1 MAESRDK
8 PTAAACNVP
17 VLRCSFAVVP
27 AETAKQENLC
37 EPPREPGSTK
47 PANSSISMKFRYFP
61 LLALALAGCSQNN
74 KSETATTA
82 SDARFDAFKGEFIEA
97 LWRQNPDYASSQGYH
112 KYDSLLVIPNTAQ
125 RQNDDAFTRKYLAA
139 LGTFGLDSLSP
150 NNQIDLR
157 LLRNELRA
165 ERWYADTL
173 KTWQWNPAGYNL
185 GASVGDLLNGRHFPL
200 SRRLRN
206 ISDKISHAADYYAAA
221 QANLSNP
228 TREHTEL
235 AIKQNA
241 GGLAVFGSALADS
254 VRKSGLSEAEKKT
267 LTDRIAATRAAVQGY
282 LDFLKS
288 DVLAKGRFRSFRIG
302 RELFDQKFAYDIQSH
317 FTATEIYQQALT
329 HKAELLHD
337 MGRRAARLYPKYFPG
352 QKAPADTLA
361 LITAVVNQLTLKH
374 APRDGFVD
382 AVKRQIPT
390 LVAFVNDKKLLTQDP
405 SKPLV
410 VRETPLYM
418 RGSGAGASVSAP
430 GPYDKGANTY
440 YNVEPLPTEWTPAQA
455 ESYLREYNDYTLQ
468 ILNIHEAIPGHYTQL
483 VYANRSPSLVKSIFG
498 NGAMIEGWAVYSER
512 MMLESGY
519 GNNSDE
525 MWLLWD
531 KWNLRVTLNTVIDHA
546 IQVDNMSE
554 KDVVALLRRD
564 GFQEEAEAR
573 GKWLRATL
581 SQVQLSS
588 YFTGYTEI
596 YALREELKKKEGKN
610 FDLKNFHEQFLSYG
624 SAPVKYIRELMLR
637 PNQAK

>member
-1 MAESRDK
+1 M
-8 PTAAACNVP
+8 
-17 VLRCSFAVVP
+17 
-27 AETAKQENLC
+27 
-37 EPPREPGSTK
+37 STNFNQ
-47 PANSSISMKFRYFP
+47 ASDRMKLRYFLP
-61 LLALALAGCSQNN
+61 LALAGCSAP
-74 KSETATTA
+74 TRPAA
-82 SDARFDAFKGEFIEA
+82 PDVRFDAYKSRFIEA

-112 KYDSLLVIPNTAQ
+112 RYDSLLLIPDAAQ
-125 RQNDDAFTRKYLAA
+125 RGRDAAFADQGLAA
-139 LGTFGLDSLSP
+139 LATFGPDSLSP

-165 ERWYADTL
+165 ARWYADTL
-173 KTWQWNPAGYNL
+173 KSWQWNPAGYNL
-185 GASVGDLLNGRHFPL
+185 GAGVGDLLNGRHYRL
-200 SRRLRN
+200 DRRLRN
-206 ISDKISHAADYYAAA
+206 ISDKISHAAAFYAAA
-221 QANLSNP
+221 RANIRNP
-228 TREHTEL
+228 TKEHTAL
-235 AIKQNA
+235 AIKQNT

-254 VRKSGLSEAEKKT
+254 VQKSGLSVPEKAA
-267 LTDRIAATRAAVQGY
+267 LTARIAAARTAVQGY
-282 LDFLKS
+282 LDYLKGN
-288 DVLAKGRFRSFRIG
+288 VLPAGKFRSFRIG
-302 RELFDQKFAYDIQSH
+302 AALFNQKFAYDIQSH
-317 FTATEIYQQALT
+317 FSAAEIYRQALR
-329 HKAELLHD
+329 HKAGLLHD

-352 QKAPADTLA
+352 QPAPADTMA
-361 LITAVVNQLTLKH
+361 LIRAVVNQLTLKH
-374 APRDGFVD
+374 APRDGFAD
-382 AVKRQIPT
+382 AVKRQIPA

-418 RGSGAGASVSAP
+418 RGSGAGASISAP
-430 GPYDKGANTY
+430 GPYDTGANTY
-440 YNVEPLPTEWTPAQA
+440 YNVEPLPAEWTAAQA

-498 NGAMIEGWAVYSER
+498 NGAMIEGWAVYAER

-519 GNNSDE
+519 GHNADE

-546 IQVDNMSE
+546 IQVDNLSE
-554 KDVVALLRRD
+554 QDAVALLMRD

-596 YALREELKKKEGKN
+596 YALREELKQKQGKN
-610 FDLKNFHEQFLSYG
+610 FDLKTFHESFLSYG
-624 SAPVKYIRELMLR
+624 SAPVKYIRELLR
-637 PNQAK
+637 K

>member
-1 MAESRDK
+1 MK
-8 PTAAACNVP
+8 
-17 VLRCSFAVVP
+17 LRY
-27 AETAKQENLC
+27 L
-37 EPPREPGSTK
+37 
-47 PANSSISMKFRYFP
+47 P
-61 LLALALAGCSQNN
+61 LLGLALASCSQAD
-74 KSETATTA
+74 KTKTEA
-82 SDARFDAFKGEFIEA
+82 STNADARFDAFKNRFIEA

-112 KYDSLLVIPNTAQ
+112 RYDSLLLIPNAAQ
-125 RQNDDAFTRKYLAA
+125 RQSDDAFAQKYLAA
-139 LGTFGLDSLSP
+139 LGGFGLDSLSP

-173 KTWQWNPAGYNL
+173 KSWQWNPASYNL
-185 GASVGDLLNGRHFPL
+185 GAAVGDLLNGRHYRL
-200 SRRLRN
+200 DRRLRN
-206 ISDKISHAADYYAAA
+206 ISDKISHAPEYYAAA
-221 QANLSNP
+221 KANISNP
-228 TREHTEL
+228 TKEHTAL
-235 AIKQNA
+235 ALKQSA
-241 GGLAVFGSALADS
+241 GGLAVFGKALADS
-254 VRKSGLSEAEKKT
+254 VMKSGLSAAEKKT
-267 LTDRIAATRAAVQGY
+267 MMDRVAAARTAVQGY
-282 LDFLKS
+282 MEFLEG
-288 DVLAKGRFRSFRIG
+288 DVLPAGRFRPFRIG
-302 RELFDQKFAYDIQSH
+302 KELFEQKFAYDIQSR
-317 FTATEIYQQALT
+317 FSAAELYQEAQQ
-329 HKAELLHD
+329 HKADLLHD
-337 MGRRAARLYPKYFPG
+337 MGRRAARLYLKYFPG
-352 QKAPADTLA
+352 QKAPADSLA
-361 LITAVVNQLTLKH
+361 LITAVINQLTLKH

-390 LVAFVNDKKLLTQDP
+390 LVAFVNEKKLLTQD
-405 SKPLV
+405 SGKPLV

-440 YNVEPLPTEWTPAQA
+440 YNVEPIPAEWTPAQA

-498 NGAMIEGWAVYSER
+498 NGAMVEGWAVYAER
-512 MMLESGY
+512 MMLENGY

-531 KWNLRVTLNTVIDHA
+531 KWNMRSTLNAVIDHA

-554 KDVVALLRRD
+554 QEVVRLLRRE

-596 YALREELKKKEGKN
+596 YALREELKKKEGKD
-610 FDLKNFHEQFLSYG
+610 FDLKAFNENFLSYG

-637 PNQAK
+637 K

>member
-1 MAESRDK
+1 M
-8 PTAAACNVP
+8 T
-17 VLRCSFAVVP
+17 VLQSS
-27 AETAKQENLC
+27 AKI
-37 EPPREPGSTK
+37 PP
-47 PANSSISMKFRYFP
+47 MKLRYLP
-61 LLALALAGCSQNN
+61 LLALAVTSCSQVN
-74 KSETATTA
+74 KTATGP
-82 SDARFDAFKGEFIEA
+82 DARFDTFKNQFIEA
-97 LWRQNPDYASSQGYH
+97 LWKQNPDYASSQGYH
-112 KYDSLLVIPNTAQ
+112 KYDSLLLIPNAAQ
-125 RQNDDAFTRKYLAA
+125 RQADDAFAQNNLAA
-139 LGTFGLDSLSP
+139 LGRFTLDSLSP

-173 KTWQWNPAGYNL
+173 KNWQWNPASYNL
-185 GASVGDLLNGRHFPL
+185 GAAVGDLLNGRHFRL
-200 SRRLRN
+200 DRRLRN
-206 ISDKISHAADYYAAA
+206 ISDKISHAADFYAAA
-221 QANLSNP
+221 RANINNP
-228 TREHTEL
+228 TKEHTTL
-235 AIKQNA
+235 GIKQNA
-241 GGLAVFGSALADS
+241 GGLEVFGSALADS
-254 VRKSGLSEAEKKT
+254 VRKSSLSEAEKKT
-267 LTDRIAATRAAVQGY
+267 LTDRIAATRAAVQDY
-282 LDFLKS
+282 MNFLKN
-288 DVLAKGRFRSFRIG
+288 DVLAKDQFRSFRIG
-302 RELFDQKFAYDIQSH
+302 KALFDQKFAYDIQSH
-317 FTATEIYQQALT
+317 FTAAEIYQQALK

-361 LITAVVNQLTLKH
+361 LVTAVVNQLTLKH

-390 LVAFVNDKKLLTQDP
+390 LVAFVNEHKLLTQDP

-418 RGSGAGASVSAP
+418 RGSGAGASISAP
-430 GPYDKGANTY
+430 GPYDKSANTY
-440 YNVEPLPTEWTPAQA
+440 YNVEPLPAEWTPAQA

-498 NGAMIEGWAVYSER
+498 NGAMVEGWAVYSER

-531 KWNLRVTLNTVIDHA
+531 KWNMRVTLNTIIDHA
-546 IQVDNMSE
+546 IQVDNMRE
-554 KDVVALLRRD
+554 NDAVAMLRHD

-588 YFTGYTEI
+588 YFTGYSEI
-596 YALREELKKKEGKN
+596 YALRKELNQQQGQK
-610 FDLKNFHEQFLSYG
+610 FDLKTFHEQFLSYG

-637 PNQAK
+637 PAEKKG

>member
-1 MAESRDK
+1 
-8 PTAAACNVP
+8 
-17 VLRCSFAVVP
+17 
-27 AETAKQENLC
+27 
-37 EPPREPGSTK
+37 
-47 PANSSISMKFRYFP
+47 MKLHYA
-61 LLALALAGCSQNN
+61 LLLALAGCSLTD
-74 KSETATTA
+74 KPATPDT
-82 SDARFDAFKGEFIEA
+82 RFDTFKNRFIET
-97 LWRQNPDYASSQGYH
+97 LWRQSPDYASAQGYH
-112 KYDSLLVIPNTAQ
+112 KYDSLLVIPNAAQ
-125 RQNDDAFTRKYLAA
+125 RRSDDAFAQKYLAA
-139 LGTFGLDSLSP
+139 LGTFSADSLSP

-173 KTWQWNPAGYNL
+173 KSWQWNPATYNL
-185 GASVGDLLNGRHFPL
+185 GATVGDLLNGRHYPL
-200 SRRLRN
+200 DRRLRN
-206 ISDKISHAADYYAAA
+206 ISDKISHAPAFYAAA

-235 AIKQNA
+235 GIKQNM
-241 GGLAVFGSALADS
+241 GGLAVFGAALADS
-254 VRKSGLSEAEKKT
+254 VRKSGLSAAEKKT
-267 LTDRIAATRAAVQGY
+267 LTSRIAATRQAVQDY
-282 LDFLKS
+282 MYFLGTHLLSAPK
-288 DVLAKGRFRSFRIG
+288 FRSFRIG
-302 RELFDQKFAYDIQSH
+302 RELFNQKFAYDIQSR
-317 FTATEIYQQALT
+317 FSAVEIYQQALH
-329 HKAELLHD
+329 HKAKLLHD
-337 MGRRAARLYPKYFPG
+337 MGHRAARLFPKYCIG

-361 LITAVVNQLTLKH
+361 LITAVINQLTLKH

-390 LVAFVNDKKLLTQDP
+390 LVAFVKEHQLLTQDP

-418 RGSGAGASVSAP
+418 RGSGAGASISAP

-440 YNVEPLPTEWTPAQA
+440 YNVEPLPAEWTPAQA

-512 MMLESGY
+512 MMLENGY

-531 KWNLRVTLNTVIDHA
+531 KWNLRSTLNAIIDHA

-554 KDVVALLRRD
+554 QAVVAMLCRD
-564 GFQEEAEAR
+564 GFQEKAEAR

-588 YFTGYTEI
+588 YFTGYSEI
-596 YALREELKKKEGKN
+596 YALREELKRKQGPA
-610 FDLKNFHEQFLSYG
+610 FSLKAFHENFLSYG
-624 SAPVKYIRELMLR
+624 SAPVKHIHALMLGR
-637 PNQAK
+637 

>member
-1 MAESRDK
+1 MK
-8 PTAAACNVP
+8 
-17 VLRCSFAVVP
+17 LRY
-27 AETAKQENLC
+27 L
-37 EPPREPGSTK
+37 
-47 PANSSISMKFRYFP
+47 P
-61 LLALALAGCSQNN
+61 LLALAVTSCSQVN
-74 KSETATTA
+74 KTATGP
-82 SDARFDAFKGEFIEA
+82 DARFDTFKNQFIEA
-97 LWRQNPDYASSQGYH
+97 LWKQNPDYASSQGYH
-112 KYDSLLVIPNTAQ
+112 KYDSLLLIPNAAQ
-125 RQNDDAFTRKYLAA
+125 RQADDAFAQNNLAA
-139 LGTFGLDSLSP
+139 LGRFTLDSLSP

-173 KTWQWNPAGYNL
+173 KNWQWNPASYNL
-185 GASVGDLLNGRHFPL
+185 GAAVGDLLNGRHFRL
-200 SRRLRN
+200 DRRLRN
-206 ISDKISHAADYYAAA
+206 ISDKISHAADFYAAA
-221 QANLSNP
+221 RANINNP
-228 TREHTEL
+228 TKEHTAL
-235 AIKQNA
+235 GIKQNA
-241 GGLAVFGSALADS
+241 GGLEVFGSALADS
-254 VRKSGLSEAEKKT
+254 VRKSSLSEAEKKT

-282 LDFLKS
+282 VDFLKN
-288 DVLAKGRFRSFRIG
+288 DVLAKNQFRSFRIG
-302 RELFDQKFAYDIQSH
+302 KALFDQKFAYDIQSH
-317 FTATEIYQQALT
+317 FTAAEIYQQALK

-361 LITAVVNQLTLKH
+361 LVTAVVNQLTLKH

-390 LVAFVNDKKLLTQDP
+390 LVAFVNEHKLLTQDP

-418 RGSGAGASVSAP
+418 RGSGAGASISAP
-430 GPYDKGANTY
+430 GPYDKSANTY
-440 YNVEPLPTEWTPAQA
+440 YNVEPLPAEWTPAQA

-498 NGAMIEGWAVYSER
+498 NGAMVEGWAVYSER

-531 KWNLRVTLNTVIDHA
+531 KWNMRVTLNTIIDHA
-546 IQVDNMSE
+546 IQVDNMRE
-554 KDVVALLRRD
+554 NDAVAMLRHD

-588 YFTGYTEI
+588 YFTGYSEI
-596 YALREELKKKEGKN
+596 YALRKELNQQQGQK
-610 FDLKNFHEQFLSYG
+610 FDLKTFHEQFLSYG

-637 PNQAK
+637 PAEKKS

>member
-1 MAESRDK
+1 MK
-8 PTAAACNVP
+8 
-17 VLRCSFAVVP
+17 LRY
-27 AETAKQENLC
+27 L
-37 EPPREPGSTK
+37 
-47 PANSSISMKFRYFP
+47 P
-61 LLALALAGCSQNN
+61 LLALAVTSCSQVN
-74 KSETATTA
+74 KTATGP
-82 SDARFDAFKGEFIEA
+82 DARFDTFKNQFIEA
-97 LWRQNPDYASSQGYH
+97 LWKQNPDYASSQGYH
-112 KYDSLLVIPNTAQ
+112 KYDSLLLIPNAAQ
-125 RQNDDAFTRKYLAA
+125 RQADDAFAQTNLAA
-139 LGTFGLDSLSP
+139 LGRFTLDSLSP

-173 KTWQWNPAGYNL
+173 KNWQWNPASYNL
-185 GASVGDLLNGRHFPL
+185 GAAVGDLLNGRHFRL
-200 SRRLRN
+200 DRRLRN
-206 ISDKISHAADYYAAA
+206 ISDKISHAADFYAAA
-221 QANLSNP
+221 RANINNP
-228 TREHTEL
+228 TKEHTAL
-235 AIKQNA
+235 GIKQNA
-241 GGLAVFGSALADS
+241 GGLEVFGSALADS
-254 VRKSGLSEAEKKT
+254 VRKSSLSEAEKKT

-282 LDFLKS
+282 VDFLKN
-288 DVLAKGRFRSFRIG
+288 DVLAKNQFRSFRIG
-302 RELFDQKFAYDIQSH
+302 KALFDQKFAYDIQSH
-317 FTATEIYQQALT
+317 FTAAEIYQQALK

-361 LITAVVNQLTLKH
+361 LVTAVVNQLTLKH

-390 LVAFVNDKKLLTQDP
+390 LVAFVNEHKLLTQDP

-418 RGSGAGASVSAP
+418 RGSGAGASISAP
-430 GPYDKGANTY
+430 GPYDKSANTY
-440 YNVEPLPTEWTPAQA
+440 YNVEPLPAEWTPAQA

-498 NGAMIEGWAVYSER
+498 NGAMVEGWAVYSER

-531 KWNLRVTLNTVIDHA
+531 KWNMRVTLNTIIDHA
-546 IQVDNMSE
+546 IQVDNMRE
-554 KDVVALLRRD
+554 NDAVAMLRHD

-588 YFTGYTEI
+588 YFTGYSEI
-596 YALREELKKKEGKN
+596 YALRKELNQQQGQK
-610 FDLKNFHEQFLSYG
+610 FDLKTFHEQFLSYG

-637 PNQAK
+637 PAEKKG

>member
-1 MAESRDK
+1 MKLRYL
-8 PTAAACNVP
+8 P
-17 VLRCSFAVVP
+17 VV
-27 AETAKQENLC
+27 
-37 EPPREPGSTK
+37 
-47 PANSSISMKFRYFP
+47 
-61 LLALALAGCSQNN
+61 ALAFASCSNPA
-74 KSETATTA
+74 KTTA
-82 SDARFDAFKGEFIEA
+82 PTPDARFEAFKTRFIEA
-97 LWRQNPDYASSQGYH
+97 LWRQNPDFASSQGYH
-112 KYDSLLVIPNTAQ
+112 KYDSLLLIPNAAQ
-125 RQNDDAFTRKYLAA
+125 RQSAAAFVSQNLAA
-139 LGTFGLDSLSP
+139 LGGFAPDSVSP

-157 LLRNELRA
+157 MLRNELRA

-173 KTWQWNPAGYNL
+173 KSWQWNPASYNL
-185 GASVGDLLNGRHFPL
+185 GASVGDLLSGRHFPL
-200 SRRLRN
+200 NRRLRN
-206 ISDKISHAADYYAAA
+206 ISDKISHAAEFYAAA
-221 QANLSNP
+221 RANIRNP

-235 AIKQNA
+235 GIKQNV

-254 VRKSGLSEAEKKT
+254 VRKSGLTEAEKKT

-282 LDFLKS
+282 LDFLKNE
-288 DVLAKGRFRSFRIG
+288 VLPAGRFRPFRIG
-302 RELFDQKFAYDIQSH
+302 KTLFEQKFAYDIQSR
-317 FTATEIYQQALT
+317 FTAAEVYEQALK

-337 MGRRAARLYPKYFPG
+337 MGRRAARLYPKYCVG
-352 QKAPADTLA
+352 QQAPADTLA
-361 LITAVVNQLTLKH
+361 LITAVINQLTLKH

-390 LVAFVNDKKLLTQDP
+390 LVAFVSEHQLLTQDP
-405 SKPLV
+405 GKPLV
-410 VRETPLYM
+410 VRETPGYM

-440 YNVEPLPTEWTPAQA
+440 YNVEPLPANWTPAQA

-498 NGAMIEGWAVYSER
+498 NGAMVEGWAVYAER

-531 KWNLRVTLNTVIDHA
+531 KWNLRSTLNAVIDHA
-546 IQVDNMSE
+546 IQVDNTSE
-554 KDVVALLRRD
+554 ADVVGLLRRE

-588 YFTGYTEI
+588 YFTGYSEI
-596 YALREELKKKEGKN
+596 YALREELKQQQGKSFGLRAFN
-610 FDLKNFHEQFLSYG
+610 EKFLSYG

-637 PNQAK
+637 K

>member
-1 MAESRDK
+1 MK
-8 PTAAACNVP
+8 
-17 VLRCSFAVVP
+17 LRY
-27 AETAKQENLC
+27 L
-37 EPPREPGSTK
+37 
-47 PANSSISMKFRYFP
+47 P
-61 LLALALAGCSQNN
+61 LLALAVASCSPAD
-74 KSETATTA
+74 KTATTA
-82 SDARFDAFKGEFIEA
+82 SADARFDTFKNQFIEA

-112 KYDSLLVIPNTAQ
+112 KYDSLLVIPNEAQ
-125 RQNDDAFTRKYLAA
+125 RRSDDAFARKYLAA
-139 LGTFGLDSLSP
+139 LGGFGPDSLSP

-173 KTWQWNPAGYNL
+173 RSWQWNPASYNL
-185 GASVGDLLNGRHFPL
+185 GASVGDLLNGRHYPL
-200 SRRLRN
+200 DRRLRN
-206 ISDKISHAADYYAAA
+206 ISDKISHAAEYYAAA
-221 QANLSNP
+221 KANIDNP
-228 TREHTEL
+228 TREHTVL
-235 AIKQNA
+235 ALKQNA
-241 GGLAVFGSALADS
+241 GGLAVFGQALADS
-254 VRKSGLSEAEKKT
+254 VAKSGLSAAEKKT
-267 LTDRIAATRAAVQGY
+267 MLDRVAAARTAVQGY
-282 LDFLKS
+282 MGFLEG
-288 DVLAKGRFRSFRIG
+288 DVLPAGKFRPFRIG
-302 RELFDQKFAYDIQSH
+302 KKLFEQKFAYDIQSR
-317 FTATEIYQQALT
+317 FSADELYQEAQK
-329 HKAELLHD
+329 HKAELLRD
-337 MGRRAARLYPKYFPG
+337 MGRRAARLFPKYFPG

-361 LITAVVNQLTLKH
+361 LITTVINQLTLKH
-374 APRDGFVD
+374 APREGFVD

-440 YNVEPLPTEWTPAQA
+440 YNVEPIPADWTPAQA

-498 NGAMIEGWAVYSER
+498 NGAMVEGWAVYAER

-531 KWNLRVTLNTVIDHA
+531 KWNMRSTLNAIIDHA
-546 IQVDNMSE
+546 IQADNMSE
-554 KDVVALLRRD
+554 NDVVTLLRRE

-596 YALREELKKKEGKN
+596 YALREELKRKEGPD
-610 FDLKNFHEQFLSYG
+610 FDLKSFNENFLSYG
-624 SAPVKYIRELMLR
+624 SAPVKCIRELMLR
-637 PNQAK
+637 K

>member
-1 MAESRDK
+1 MK
-8 PTAAACNVP
+8 
-17 VLRCSFAVVP
+17 LRH
-27 AETAKQENLC
+27 L
-37 EPPREPGSTK
+37 
-47 PANSSISMKFRYFP
+47 P
-61 LLALALAGCSQNN
+61 LLALVLAGCSHAD
-74 KSETATTA
+74 KKTATTTA
-82 SDARFDAFKGEFIEA
+82 TTGPDARFDTFKNQFIEA
-97 LWRQNPDYASSQGYH
+97 LWKQNPEYASSQGYH
-112 KYDSLLVIPNTAQ
+112 KYDSLLVIPNSAQ
-125 RQNDDAFTRKYLAA
+125 RQSDDIFAQKNIAA

-173 KTWQWNPAGYNL
+173 KSWQWNPASYNL

-200 SRRLRN
+200 NRRLRN
-206 ISDKISHAADYYAAA
+206 ISDKISHAAEFYAVAKT
-221 QANLSNP
+221 NISNP
-228 TREHTEL
+228 TKEHTEL

-241 GGLAVFGSALADS
+241 GGLAVFGSSLADS
-254 VRKSGLSEAEKKT
+254 VRKSGLTEAEKKT
-267 LTDRIAATRAAVQGY
+267 LTDRIAATRTAVQGY
-282 LDFLKS
+282 MDFLKS
-288 DVLAKGRFRSFRIG
+288 TVLPAGKFRSFRIG
-302 RELFDQKFAYDIQSH
+302 KTLFDQKFAYDIQSH
-317 FTATEIYQQALT
+317 FTAAEIYQQALK

-337 MGRRAARLYPKYFPG
+337 MGHRAARLYPKYFPG

-390 LVAFVNDKKLLTQDP
+390 LVAFVNEHKLLTQDP

-440 YNVEPLPTEWTPAQA
+440 YNVEPLPAEWTAAQA

-498 NGAMIEGWAVYSER
+498 NGAMVEGWAVYSER
-512 MMLESGY
+512 MMLENGY

-531 KWNLRVTLNTVIDHA
+531 KWNMRVTLNTIIDHA

-554 KDVVALLRRD
+554 NEVVKMLRRD

-588 YFTGYTEI
+588 YFTGYSEI
-596 YALREELKKKEGKN
+596 YALREELKQKAGKD
-610 FDLKNFHEQFLSYG
+610 FDLKAFHEKFLSYG
-624 SAPVKYIRELMLR
+624 STPVKYIRELMLR
-637 PNQAK
+637 PIVTNP

>member
-1 MAESRDK
+1 
-8 PTAAACNVP
+8 
-17 VLRCSFAVVP
+17 
-27 AETAKQENLC
+27 
-37 EPPREPGSTK
+37 
-47 PANSSISMKFRYFP
+47 MKIYYLP
-61 LLALALAGCSQNN
+61 LLALALAFASCSQP
-74 KSETATTA
+74 KKPAA
-82 SDARFDAFKGEFIEA
+82 GPDARFDAFKNEFIEA

-112 KYDSLLVIPNTAQ
+112 KYDSLLVIPTAAQ
-125 RQNDDAFTRKYLAA
+125 RQSDDAFAQKNLAA
-139 LGTFGLDSLSP
+139 LGRFALDSLSP

-173 KTWQWNPAGYNL
+173 KTWQWNPASYNL
-185 GASVGDLLNGRHFPL
+185 GASVGDLLAGRHYPL
-200 SRRLRN
+200 NRRLRN
-206 ISDKISHAADYYAAA
+206 ISEKISHAAEFYAAA
-221 QANLSNP
+221 RANISNP
-228 TREHTEL
+228 TQEHTGL
-235 AIKQNA
+235 ALKQNA
-241 GGLAVFGSALADS
+241 GGLAVFGSGLADS
-254 VRKSGLSEAEKKT
+254 VRKSGLSEAEKKA
-267 LTDRIAATRAAVQGY
+267 LTARIATTRAAVQGY
-282 LDFLKS
+282 MDFLKA
-288 DVLAKGRFRSFRIG
+288 DVLPKSQFRSFRIG
-302 RELFDQKFAYDIQSH
+302 KTLFDQKFAYDIQSH
-317 FTATEIYQQALT
+317 FSAAEIYQQALK

-337 MGRRAARLYPKYFPG
+337 MGHRATRLYPKYFPG

-390 LVAFVNDKKLLTQDP
+390 LVAFVNDHKLLTQDP

-430 GPYDKGANTY
+430 GPYDKTANTY
-440 YNVEPLPTEWTPAQA
+440 YNVEPLPAEWTTAQA

-512 MMLESGY
+512 MMLENGY
-519 GNNSDE
+519 GSNSDE

-531 KWNLRVTLNTVIDHA
+531 KWNMRVTLNTIIDHA
-546 IQVDNMSE
+546 IQVDNLGE
-554 KDVVALLRRD
+554 NEVVAMLRRD

-588 YFTGYTEI
+588 YFTGYSEI
-596 YALREELKKKEGKN
+596 YALREELKQKAGRD
-610 FDLKNFHEQFLSYG
+610 FDLKAFHEKFLSYG

-637 PNQAK
+637 PIVTNP